1 MPRHAHSDRGQH
13 SILAFLVRR
22 ILLLIPVSL
31 GAMTVVFSLIHVI
44 PGDPVEAMLGEGAF
58 PSDVEELRDRLHLNE
73 PLLIQY
79 RDYLRGV
86 ATGDLG
92 TSFRTRQP
100 VLHEIGKR
108 LPNTFLLAL
117 FSISI
122 AGLVALPFGVTAAV
136 KKGSL
141 ADAGSMFFAL
151 LGVSVPGFFLGP
163 MLIVAFSIKLGWLP
177 VSGMG
182 GVSHLILPG
191 ITLGLALSALLA
203 RMTRASMLDQLQENY
218 VSTARS
224 KGLPERTVVYSHA
237 LANGL
242 LPIVTVL
249 GLQFGALLT
258 GAIITEEIF
267 SWPGLGSYLIESIRY
282 RDYPCV
288 QGCILV
294 FSLIYISVNFL
305 TDIVYGIVDPR
316 VRLS

>member
-1 MPRHAHSDRGQH
+1 
-13 SILAFLVRR
+13 
-22 ILLLIPVSL
+22 
-31 GAMTVVFSLIHVI
+31 MTVVFSLIHVI
-44 PGDPVEAMLGEGAF
+44 PGDPVETMLGEGAF
-58 PSDVEELRDRLHLNE
+58 PSDVEELRNRLHLNE
-73 PLLIQY
+73 PLLVQY
-79 RDYLRGV
+79 KDYLRGV
-86 ATGDLG
+86 ATFDLG
-92 TSFRTRQP
+92 TSFRTQKP
-100 VLHEIGKR
+100 VLREIGSR

-122 AGLVALPFGVTAAV
+122 ACLVALPFGVTAAV

-141 ADAGSMFFAL
+141 TDAGSMFFAL
-151 LGVSVPGFFLGP
+151 LGVSVPGFWLGP
-163 MLIVAFSIKLGWLP
+163 MLIVVFSIKLGWLP

-182 GVSHLILPG
+182 GFSHLILPG
-191 ITLGLALSALLA
+191 VTLAMALAALLA

-224 KGLPERTVVYSHA
+224 KGLPERKVIYAHA

-242 LPIVTVL
+242 LPIVTVV

-294 FSLIYISVNFL
+294 FSMIYIMVNFL
-305 TDIVYGIVDPR
+305 TDILYGVVDPR